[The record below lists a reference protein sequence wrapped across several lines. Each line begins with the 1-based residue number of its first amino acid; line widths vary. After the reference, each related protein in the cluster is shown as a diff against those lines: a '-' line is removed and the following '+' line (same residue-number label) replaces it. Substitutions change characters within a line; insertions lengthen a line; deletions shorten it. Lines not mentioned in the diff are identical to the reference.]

1 MQKFYGN
8 LVTRKIWFS
17 LRNLISFSPFDKEN
31 SVTDHVALFTWVAR
45 KLRARCEESLAFLLV
60 Y

>member
-1 MQKFYGN
+1 M
-8 LVTRKIWFS
+8 TRKIWFS

-31 SVTDHVALFTWVAR
+31 SVTDHVALFTWAAR